1 MFRSPSGFK
10 LSIQALAAVLMAT
23 MLAVSSGRAQTTRK
37 EGRDTNAN
45 RKLRAA
51 RQVKET
57 YTHRWE
63 VGGGGGYLRFRSG
76 QYLQKNSE
84 IAFWLDTTYSFNRKL
99 GITGE
104 LRGNYGNAKIGNNS
118 YLPFNPQISEYPFM
132 AGPTYRV
139 LLREKVGVGLFA
151 LGGTAIGK
159 FDGDT
164 EGHSAQSLGMWPSTN
179 ARPAFSVGANAD
191 LSRRQRGS
199 QPLPQPCLPHR
210 TQLHGH
216 HLRRHPPEQLRRQP
230 RPRLPLRPPE
240 IVFISCET
248 EHT

>member
-10 LSIQALAAVLMAT
+10 VSIQALAAVLMAT

-84 IAFWLDTTYSFNRKL
+84 IAFWLDTTYYFNRKL

-104 LRGNYGNAKIGNNS
+104 LRGNYGNA
-118 YLPFNPQISEYPFM
+118 
-132 AGPTYRV
+132 
-139 LLREKVGVGLFA
+139 
-151 LGGTAIGK
+151 
-159 FDGDT
+159 
-164 EGHSAQSLGMWPSTN
+164 
-179 ARPAFSVGANAD
+179 
-191 LSRRQRGS
+191 
-199 QPLPQPCLPHR
+199 
-210 TQLHGH
+210 
-216 HLRRHPPEQLRRQP
+216 
-230 RPRLPLRPPE
+230 
-240 IVFISCET
+240 
-248 EHT
+248 

>member
-84 IAFWLDTTYSFNRKL
+84 IAFWLDTTYYFNRKL

-104 LRGNYGNAKIGNNS
+104 LRGNYGNAKIGNNGPG
-118 YLPFNPQISEYPFM
+118 LGFRPQISEYPFM

-164 EGHSAQSLGMWPSTN
+164 KGYGATYLGMWPSTN
-179 ARPAFSVGANAD
+179 ARPAFSVGANVD
-191 LSRRQRGS
+191 LNLFPNLAFRIAPNYMGTTFGGTLQNNLGVNLGLVYRFGRQK
-199 QPLPQPCLPHR
+199 
-210 TQLHGH
+210 
-216 HLRRHPPEQLRRQP
+216 
-230 RPRLPLRPPE
+230 
-240 IVFISCET
+240 
-248 EHT
+248 